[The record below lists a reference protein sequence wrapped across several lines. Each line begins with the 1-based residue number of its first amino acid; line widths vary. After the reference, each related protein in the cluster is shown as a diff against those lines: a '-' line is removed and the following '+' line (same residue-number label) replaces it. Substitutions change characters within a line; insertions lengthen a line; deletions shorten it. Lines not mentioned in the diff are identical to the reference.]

1 VALALGFAAQ
11 AVICF
16 AIPRFVGTGI
26 APLFILIFA
35 VSILSQITNPALKVA
50 VAVVASAAELA
61 TVTVLLG
68 LASGI
73 GTATGSAL
81 LAPVLIKHWD
91 IRTVM
96 YVAGAFFILAAYRV
110 IGTDVDRRP
119 RRVQTGRIRRLAGFR
134 EVGAWMLANRAVS
147 TMILVGAAVT
157 VLSRVFDSL
166 QPIYV
171 RSVIGADPANA
182 IYIFAPGAIGALI
195 GQLLAP
201 IFIRWPGERWLANI
215 SLALFGIAMI
225 LFGLIDQVAST
236 FAPYSPLHLL
246 SHLGLH
252 PGERVMAA
260 GMIAILVEFGSGAA
274 TVAVQTYIN
283 RRVPISVQG
292 STFGA
297 QSFLAN
303 GLGFAGTLT
312 VGGLA
317 TVFGTRAIFLLVPSL
332 LVIGLVVLI
341 RSLYR
346 MADEPIPSPREAL
359 ATLWD
364 EPKPGE
370 TTSGASMIPD
380 EPFAQ

>member
-1 VALALGFAAQ
+1 
-11 AVICF
+11 
-16 AIPRFVGTGI
+16 
-26 APLFILIFA
+26 
-35 VSILSQITNPALKVA
+35 
-50 VAVVASAAELA
+50 
-61 TVTVLLG
+61 
-68 LASGI
+68 
-73 GTATGSAL
+73 
-81 LAPVLIKHWD
+81 
-91 IRTVM
+91 
-96 YVAGAFFILAAYRV
+96 
-110 IGTDVDRRP
+110 
-119 RRVQTGRIRRLAGFR
+119 
-134 EVGAWMLANRAVS
+134 
-147 TMILVGAAVT
+147 
-157 VLSRVFDSL
+157 
-166 QPIYV
+166 
-171 RSVIGADPANA
+171 
-182 IYIFAPGAIGALI
+182 
-195 GQLLAP
+195 
-201 IFIRWPGERWLANI
+201 
-215 SLALFGIAMI
+215 
-225 LFGLIDQVAST
+225 
-236 FAPYSPLHLL
+236 
-246 SHLGLH
+246 
-252 PGERVMAA
+252 MAA
-260 GMIAILVEFGSGAA
+260 GMIAILVEFSSGAA

-346 MADEPIPSPREAL
+346 MADEPIPTPREAL